1 MGFDNECILNIQTL
15 AGEYFC
21 PVCRLLVYP
30 NEALQSQCTHLYCK
44 PCLTYVV
51 GTTRACPYD
60 GYLVTEADSK
70 PLIESNK
77 ALAETI
83 GKIAVHCLYHRSGC
97 TWQGPLSECTSHC
110 TGCAF
115 GNSPVVCNRCG
126 IQIVH
131 RQVQEHA
138 QNCPGVQPQAEGI
151 AELGFRVL
159 NRIFSL
165 FQIISAGEYF
175 CPVCRL
181 LVYPNEALQSQCT
194 HLYCKP
200 CLTYVVGT
208 TRACPYDGYLVT
220 EADSKP
226 LIESNKALAET
237 IGTIAVHCL
246 YHRSG
251 CTWQGPLS
259 ECTSHCTGCAFGN
272 SPVVCNRCGI
282 QIVHRQVQEHAQ
294 NCPPHGQSQLHVQAP
309 AVAQPQNQAQVNL
322 QQQPLTAVQLHSQIQ
337 SQTQPAPSHPHP
349 QPQPH
354 LTQTHPQQH
363 VPMPQYQQPHH
374 QMQHPQLQ
382 IQQQAHQHPT
392 SQAQPHSQAQLQAP
406 VHPHLN
412 PNVNQM
418 QLPSAHAVT
427 GHQSYPQP
435 QPQPHQQAHPVVPQQ
450 HPMQMHPQ
458 GGFQPQTQHPG
469 QMPSQY
475 PQQHTTMRPTHSHGT
490 LPNQQQVQQNLPLS
504 HGSQNVAGRPVLPNL
519 GVQSHPYPQH
529 AGGVQ
534 ARPIHPG
541 ASQPAANQTNILRN
555 SNQVQVSTE
564 QQSGVTSRPTSVGD
578 QKGESS
584 SENAVKKDSND
595 LGAGLGADAG
605 DGKTVKSETE
615 SKDNGN
621 AEPGSNA
628 FENGEL
634 VMRMV
639 KEEVTE
645 STLEHLKGSK
655 SGEFVIEIKKDVENS
670 AMEDRESQDDHLL
683 KKTPLQESEHVEKLS
698 GKLQKDTS
706 GIQQPDEGSQTLSTI
721 SAPVSRSPAQNV
733 IPKGSVA
740 HGPGVDEYRGFPPPG
755 QVQPG
760 GFTQPSHPGPIAD
773 QGRHF
778 GPSTLQQRPG
788 APLLQT
794 TPHALPHYPHT
805 AGHPPTQ
812 FRPQGPGHAPE
823 HFQPPVFKQ
832 SQGLEIPPGGISG
845 PGSAASFGRGT
856 GYHGFPHQNFE
867 SQSVAPQ
874 GPHSQ
879 GHALPTHAAASRL
892 SQGESVGPPFGIL
905 APGAIDSH
913 GGMARAPPHGPE
925 GLMGQQRPINP
936 METELFINHRP
947 GYMDGRRPDP
957 HLPGSLG
964 LGPVGQPSGVMR
976 NNGPPGLESSFTH
989 GLRDDRFKPF
999 PDERSNSFP
1008 AGRHVT
1014 DKGEFEDDL
1023 KQFPRPSRLDAEPL
1037 PKFGSYSSRPHD
1049 MGPHGPN
1056 YDTGLKLDPGAGGAR
1071 SRFLPPFDRG
1081 DRPVGLPDSSNIH
1094 PDFLGPVTGYGRRHM
1109 DGLAPRSPVRE
1120 YSGISSHG
1128 FGGLPGQLGPDDFDG
1143 SESRRFGDPIGKSFH
1158 ESRFPILPSH
1168 LHRGEF
1174 EGPGKMRM
1182 SEHLRSGEL
1191 IGLDGHLRRGEH
1203 MGPQNMP
1210 SHLRLGEP
1218 IGFGDYP
1225 GHPRMGELAGLGNF
1239 EPFGAGNRAS
1249 HPRFGESGFRSSFPR
1264 QGFPNDAGI
1273 DTGEMESFG
1282 NLRKR
1287 KAASMGWCRICKVDC
1302 ETVEGLELH
1311 SQTREH
1317 QKMAMDMVRSIKQN
1331 AKKQKQTSGDN
1342 SSLEDA
1348 SKSRNTSFE
1357 GRGNN
1362 H

>member
-1 MGFDNECILNIQTL
+1 M
-15 AGEYFC
+15 
-21 PVCRLLVYP
+21 
-30 NEALQSQCTHLYCK
+30 
-44 PCLTYVV
+44 
-51 GTTRACPYD
+51 
-60 GYLVTEADSK
+60 
-70 PLIESNK
+70 
-77 ALAETI
+77 
-83 GKIAVHCLYHRSGC
+83 
-97 TWQGPLSECTSHC
+97 
-110 TGCAF
+110 
-115 GNSPVVCNRCG
+115 
-126 IQIVH
+126 
-131 RQVQEHA
+131 
-138 QNCPGVQPQAEGI
+138 QPQAEGAQDTSATGGTATADQTQI
-151 AELGFRVL
+151 ATQAGTTPQAQTSQTTAATIPGQDPNQQANPNSQAQALA
-159 NRIFSL
+159 
-165 FQIISAGEYF
+165 QSAVATSEQWYQQQQQYQQYYQQ
-175 CPVCRL
+175 
-181 LVYPNEALQSQCT
+181 YPGYDPYQQQYQQYYPYQQPTVPQYQQQQLQAHTPHVTVQHQPQAYMQPQPPIQPQPHIQPQPQLQSQ
-194 HLYCKP
+194 
-200 CLTYVVGT
+200 
-208 TRACPYDGYLVT
+208 
-220 EADSKP
+220 
-226 LIESNKALAET
+226 
-237 IGTIAVHCL
+237 
-246 YHRSG
+246 
-251 CTWQGPLS
+251 
-259 ECTSHCTGCAFGN
+259 
-272 SPVVCNRCGI
+272 
-282 QIVHRQVQEHAQ
+282 
-294 NCPPHGQSQLHVQAP
+294 PHGQSQLHVQAP

-322 QQQPLTAVQLHSQIQ
+322 QQQPLTAVQPHSQIQ

-354 LTQTHPQQH
+354 LTQPHPQQH

-412 PNVNQM
+412 PNVTQM

-435 QPQPHQQAHPVVPQQ
+435 QPQPQPQQQAHPVVPQQ

-458 GGFQPQTQHPG
+458 GGFQPQTQHPS

-490 LPNQQQVQQNLPLS
+490 LPNQQQVGLLPSPGQGQNIPLAQQQPVQQPGHPILQRPVMQQVQQPMTHQYVQQQQQPFVLQGPFVQQQMPTQSQLRPPGPPHSYPQHTTTYPQVQQNLPLS

-564 QQSGVTSRPTSVGD
+564 QQSGVTSRPTNVGD
-578 QKGESS
+578 QKAESS

-615 SKDNGN
+615 SKDNGD

-645 STLEHLKGSK
+645 STSEHLKGSK
-655 SGEFVIEIKKDVENS
+655 SGEFVTEIKKDVENS

-683 KKTPLQESEHVEKLS
+683 KKPPLQESEHVEKLS

-760 GFTQPSHPGPIAD
+760 GFMQPSHPGPFSD

-794 TPHALPHYPHT
+794 IPHALPHYPNT

-879 GHALPTHAAASRL
+879 GHALPTHAAASRM

-905 APGAIDSH
+905 PPGAIDSH

-925 GLMGQQRPINP
+925 GLMGQQRPTNP

-1049 MGPHGPN
+1049 MGPHGLN

-1081 DRPVGLPDSSNIH
+1081 ERPVGLPDSSNIH

-1120 YSGISSHG
+1120 YPGISSHG

-1174 EGPGKMRM
+1174 EGPGKLRM

-1210 SHLRLGEP
+1210 SHMRLGEP

-1239 EPFGAGNRAS
+1239 EPFGAGNRPGHA
-1249 HPRFGESGFRSSFPR
+1249 RFGESGFRSSFPR

-1273 DTGEMESFG
+1273 DTV
-1282 NLRKR
+1282 K
-1287 KAASMGWCRICKVDC
+1287 
-1302 ETVEGLELH
+1302 
-1311 SQTREH
+1311 
-1317 QKMAMDMVRSIKQN
+1317 
-1331 AKKQKQTSGDN
+1331 
-1342 SSLEDA
+1342 
-1348 SKSRNTSFE
+1348 
-1357 GRGNN
+1357 
-1362 H
+1362 